1 MRRECFGGSGQ
12 GHLEVDRGGQ
22 HRDAFDTVVVEIGQ
36 GAVDGSVPVVSFRLR
51 GFEMV
56 AEKRMLAC
64 ANFVRDYL
72 RRIHPESF
80 ALPWVGRKLDGPA
93 RGGVD
98 AVPFDGVAN

>member
-51 GFEMV
+51 GFEMP
-56 AEKRMLAC
+56 AEERMLTRG
-64 ANFVRDYL
+64 NFARDNL

-80 ALPWVGRKLDGPA
+80 AYPWQRERFWMDPRDNLRRIHPES
-93 RGGVD
+93 
-98 AVPFDGVAN
+98 F